1 MKIKNVIGGIKEK
14 KSIAVINSNDKEYY
28 SAKDLKNK
36 GFNSCLNT
44 KVDVDEE
51 VIAYT
56 LFTLNRLSI
65 AMSWEALPYKVKK
78 KFYVGAKAIAEVI
91 KQGEIIKRK
100 EV

>member
-1 MKIKNVIGGIKEK
+1 MKIKNVIGGIEEK
-14 KSIAVINSNDKEYY
+14 KVSV
-28 SAKDLKNK
+28 LNK
-36 GFNSCLNT
+36 GTACGIESRGFNSCLNT
-44 KVDVDEE
+44 KVSVDEE

-100 EV
+100 D